1 MKKYKKLIYFILK
14 NFKPARDCDNT
25 LIWIVWKKQCPQNLD
40 TIENFQ
46 EAFCNNKLPNA
57 KSIERLRRHLQEHYP
72 ETRGEK
78 YLERQNKLQKKAL
91 DELGYR

>member
-1 MKKYKKLIYFILK
+1 MYKYKKLIYFILK
-14 NFKPARDCDNT
+14 NFKPSRDCDNT

-46 EAFCNNKLPNA
+46 EAFCNNKLPNI
-57 KSIERLRRHLQEHYP
+57 KSIERMRRQIQEEYP

-91 DELGYR
+91 DELGY